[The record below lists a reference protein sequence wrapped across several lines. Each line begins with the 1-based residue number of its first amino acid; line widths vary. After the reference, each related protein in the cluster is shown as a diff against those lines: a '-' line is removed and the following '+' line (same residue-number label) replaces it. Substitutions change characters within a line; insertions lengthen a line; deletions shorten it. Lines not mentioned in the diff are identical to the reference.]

1 MHQGRVQP
9 QELRPAAHGGA
20 LRGLAL
26 VLAHAYD
33 RCDLVGAEAVSIYN
47 EAAPAPSS
55 VRPQVRDA
63 PSLPL
68 RGLIGQL
75 LCSPKGHGQGVCDG
89 R

>member
-1 MHQGRVQP
+1 MHQGRVRHLGAAP
-9 QELRPAAHGGA
+9 GCARRRPAWPGPRTRTHTI
-20 LRGLAL
+20 R
-26 VLAHAYD
+26 
-33 RCDLVGAEAVSIYN
+33 DLVGAEAVSIYN

-75 LCSPKGHGQGVCDG
+75 LCSAQGYRQGVCDG